1 MNHKKDYVSFGP
13 NYVTSQV
20 RHMKQ
25 KMLKIMN
32 RVLES
37 QKKYHDSSICNNC
50 LNHMRYECERLS
62 NS

>member
-1 MNHKKDYVSFGP
+1 MKHKEDYVSFGP

-37 QKKYHDSSICNNC
+37 QRKYHDCTICNNC
-50 LNHMRYECERLS
+50 LNHIRYECERLS

>member
-1 MNHKKDYVSFGP
+1 MKHKKDYVSFGP

-25 KMLKIMN
+25 KMLKIIN
-32 RVLES
+32 RVIET
-37 QKKYHDSSICNNC
+37 QRKYHDNSVCNNC